1 MGGVDVVN
9 ANASGQ
15 GGQSLADK
23 LFPPEGADVEQNRET
38 GEIQLGSG
46 SAGKV
51 SGLGEEMKA
60 IRAIDGWLEKF
71 DRPGAER
78 VIRFVLE
85 HRGGQVTFG
94 NR

>member
-1 MGGVDVVN
+1 M
-9 ANASGQ
+9 
-15 GGQSLADK
+15 ADK

-46 SAGKV
+46 SVAVGSPADPQAAQEEPTAGKV